1 MDSQSKFNEI
11 LTIFERVRP
20 AIERGI
26 ALMQPIEQKKAEKIW
41 QELIVIVE
49 TGDDDIKT
57 FADKLSKFN
66 EQVCEY
72 QSRSR
77 VLASDIK
84 MKVI

>member
-1 MDSQSKFNEI
+1 MDSQSKFDEI
-11 LTIFERVRP
+11 ITIFERVRP

-26 ALMQPIEQKKAEKIW
+26 ASMQPIEQQKAEKIW
-41 QELIVIVE
+41 QELVVMVN

-66 EQVCEY
+66 KQVCEY
-72 QSRSR
+72 RDRSR

>member
-11 LTIFERVRP
+11 ITIFERVRP

-26 ALMQPIEQKKAEKIW
+26 ASMQPIEQKKAEKIW
-41 QELIVIVE
+41 QELIVMVE
-49 TGDDDIKT
+49 TGDDDIMT

-66 EQVCEY
+66 MQVCEY
-72 QSRSR
+72 RNCSRI
-77 VLASDIK
+77 LASDIK